1 VRIARII
8 YVLLSPTGCPSGLGE
23 LVSLIYLGAPLARG
37 GSQMKSGVSKRSLS
51 MMVLLTLLIMPLVAQ
66 AQRRTKPRLRRTAV
80 RKTTTPP
87 VGPLV
92 PVGTN
97 LKIRLEDTL
106 SSKDSRVGD
115 RFTATVLDPVR
126 FNEGTVSGHISSIQK
141 SGKVKGRTSMNLAF
155 NSIRLSDGRSGT
167 LHGYVTRVYGNSS
180 NRADNEGGVESG
192 SRTNQALKRGGI
204 GAAGGAILGAIVG
217 GGKGAAIGL
226 ILGGAGGAGSL
237 AVQGSKELK
246 LESGTEMVV
255 RVTR

>member
-1 VRIARII
+1 
-8 YVLLSPTGCPSGLGE
+8 
-23 LVSLIYLGAPLARG
+23 
-37 GSQMKSGVSKRSLS
+37 MKSVVSKR
-51 MMVLLTLLIMPLVAQ
+51 LISLVAAMAMFTLPLIVQ
-66 AQRRTKPRLRRTAV
+66 AQTKPRLRRGARRATVV
-80 RKTTTPP
+80 R
-87 VGPLV
+87 PLV

-115 RFTATVLDPVR
+115 RFTATALDPVR
-126 FNEGTVSGHISSIQK
+126 FNEATVTGHISSIQK
-141 SGKVKGRTSMNLAF
+141 SGKIKGRTSMNLAF
-155 NSIRLSDGRSGT
+155 DSIRLSDGRSGT
-167 LHGYVTRVYGNSS
+167 LHGYITRVYGSDS
-180 NRADNEGGVESG
+180 GRADEEGGIESG
-192 SRTNQALKRGGI
+192 SRSKQTVKRAGI

-246 LESGTEMVV
+246 LESGTEMLV